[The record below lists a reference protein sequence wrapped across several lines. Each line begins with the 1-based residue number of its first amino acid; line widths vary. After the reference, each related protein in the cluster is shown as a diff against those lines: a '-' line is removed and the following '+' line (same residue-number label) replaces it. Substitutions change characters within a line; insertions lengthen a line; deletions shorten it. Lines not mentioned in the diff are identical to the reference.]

1 MTMESNTQKQ
11 QLSPQIWVKLTA
23 LLLIIICTA
32 ALLGSYVLISRLKEE
47 NRNLQQQALE
57 LEERNKELQGYIDNQ
72 GTDEGIKDVAKDELG
87 MVDPDTTIYDF
98 D

>member
-23 LLLIIICTA
+23 LLAIVIFTV
-32 ALLGSYVLISRLKEE
+32 ALLGCYVAITRLREE

-57 LEERNKELQGYIDNQ
+57 LEERNKELQGYIHNQ
-72 GTDEGIKDVAKDELG
+72 GTDEGVKDVAKDELG
-87 MVDPDTTIYDF
+87 MVDPDTIIYDF

>member
-23 LLLIIICTA
+23 LLLISLCTA
-32 ALLGSYVLISRLKEE
+32 ALLGSHVLISRLKEE

-72 GTDEGIKDVAKDELG
+72 GTDEGVKDVAKDELG
-87 MVDPDTTIYDF
+87 MVDPDTIIYDF